1 MKDILENVTI
11 IYKNGLR
18 EIFNAISIV
27 NRGVYTG
34 QIKKI
39 NNNDI
44 EFVNH
49 SFIPKDQIDRIL
61 IFNSNGES
69 KNIDFNKEIGRK

>member
-61 IFNSNGES
+61 IL
-69 KNIDFNKEIGRK
+69 